1 MVCTRVRAR
10 WQRCSLLDVVQ
21 LWRREGMTL
30 RRLAKMRNIR
40 SRRSLAQVLRVWLCV
55 RDEALEVQQLSRRLQ
70 RQVERRLRNWMWHS
84 TVAAFNAWLWGA
96 PAQKRLTST
105 VSRAHRRLTRRVEGV
120 VLNVWRHQGGTF
132 SMRRKMQAVAEAFA
146 RRWLMRAQGATWAKW
161 NHAIAEQK
169 RWSHICGRIMGRLEQ
184 ALVFSAWLRWRE
196 QVRDSRNFSTV
207 VRHLRL
213 RLAKSRSFSLA
224 LAMDAWVDA
233 SCSARAI
240 AQTANQ
246 VGSRKKQNQ
255 IRATVRS
262 WGSYSAACKHR
273 RVGGSRLVARVS
285 TALQYAV
292 VGAWREMCRHVQQDH
307 VVAEALDVSTVLA
320 SVSDAKK
327 HSSTAKSAAQ
337 TLSSSTQAM
346 LNALV
351 SDTKG
356 GLLKQMGQEFV
367 DKDMNMLSEKSTL
380 SMAELD
386 ASLEAVA
393 VAVLDVV
400 SREDE
405 RERRQ
410 GREKQELRERVRSMA
425 RQHEQHEHETER
437 RHAFARQQISGWKKK
452 AEECAA
458 RCQAL
463 EAEMHEVQAESDR
476 RQVSA
481 RRQMSECKSLA
492 EEYEARWKALQ
503 TELRTIEKARLD
515 EQRMMKSR
523 LQQAREDGRE
533 HQRKEHREVLR
544 LNKAATRI
552 KDRERDA
559 RGRRSFDLCREL
571 VQHVRVI
578 VEDLERL
585 TSDETNLASL
595 ASANSGSRPLL
606 GPPGESSLSPE
617 RMRNLGVGTP
627 SAIVPHSGFQEHG
640 PLSLEASAAGL
651 QALFEQQDLE
661 AHDVFARLRQP
672 ILDEPSAC
680 APTPLPDT
688 SNWLSAAGAD
698 DRIPPPSSPA
708 TSRRPIS
715 PDSHSSVSAREVRS
729 LIVPNLLKSSGQ
741 LYLSTHNLDTDHPA
755 GANPS
760 RSPRTGSQNVPPMD
774 MDEIPNDPS
783 RNNSAPQPS
792 GTRIGS
798 GRSALS
804 STSPQ
809 AAAPADASTPVA
821 AWKLKKTEPDK
832 SMLSLSQLWWGTAA
846 DSDPQMSQ
854 TGRGSKLPRYQ
865 GHSTSPASDL
875 CDSSRSPRRSCAS
888 FDSDDEDDDRQD
900 SQLVPERLPLSH
912 LLLSATMDATQSASG
927 RDCLSHD
934 IKAVRCHRRLS
945 CAFVDPVSCIAPH
958 RPGVQR
964 LARRQTETR
973 TDIRPRAQRLLRRM
987 MTSSQT
993 CWKNKCTP
1001 TSGVS
1006 TPVNRD

>member
-1 MVCTRVRAR
+1 MVCTRVCAR
-10 WQRCSLLDVVQ
+10 WQRCSLLNAVQ

-30 RRLAKMRNIR
+30 RRLAEVRNIR
-40 SRRSLAQVLRVWLCV
+40 SRRSLAQVLRGWLCA
-55 RDEALEVQQLSRRLQ
+55 RDEALEVQQQSRRLQ
-70 RQVERRLRNWMWHS
+70 RQVERLLRNWMLHS
-84 TVAAFNAWLWGA
+84 TVAAFNAWLWGTR
-96 PAQKRLTST
+96 AQKRLRST
-105 VSRAHRRLTRRVEGV
+105 VSRAHRRLSRRVEAV
-120 VLNVWRHQGGTF
+120 ALNVWRHQGGTF
-132 SMRRKMQAVAEAFA
+132 CMRWKMQAVAETFA
-146 RRWLMRAQGATWAKW
+146 RRWLMRAQGAVWANW
-161 NHAIAEQK
+161 NHAIAQE
-169 RWSHICGRIMGRLEQ
+169 RLWSHICGRIIGRLEQ

-213 RLAKSRSFSLA
+213 RLAKSRLFSLA

-233 SCSARAI
+233 SCSAKAI

-273 RVGGSRLVARVS
+273 RVGESRLVARVS
-285 TALQYAV
+285 AALQYDV

-307 VVAEALDVSTVLA
+307 VVAEALDVSAVLA

-337 TLSSSTQAM
+337 TLLSSTQAM

-367 DKDMNMLSEKSTL
+367 DKGLNVLSEKSTS
-380 SMAELD
+380 SMAKLD
-386 ASLEAVA
+386 ASLEAMAAA
-393 VAVLDVV
+393 VVDVV

-437 RHAFARQQISGWKKK
+437 RHAFARQQISGWKRK
-452 AEECAA
+452 AEGCAA

-463 EAEMHEVQAESDR
+463 EAEVHEVQAESDR
-476 RQVSA
+476 RHVSA
-481 RRQMSECKSLA
+481 QRQIVECKSLA

-503 TELRTIEKARLD
+503 TELRNIEKTRLD
-515 EQRMMKSR
+515 EQRMMKAS

-533 HQRKEHREVLR
+533 HQRKEHREVMR
-544 LNKAATRI
+544 LKKAATRI
-552 KDRERDA
+552 QDREIEA
-559 RGRRSFDLCREL
+559 RGRRIFDLCCEL

-585 TSDETNLASL
+585 TSDEMYPASL
-595 ASANSGSRPLL
+595 ASANAGSQPLL

-617 RMRNLGVGTP
+617 RVRNLGVGTP
-627 SAIVPHSGFQEHG
+627 SSHSGFRVHG
-640 PLSLEASAAGL
+640 PLSIDASAAGL

-661 AHDVFARLRQP
+661 AHDVFGRIRQP

-698 DRIPPPSSPA
+698 DRIPPLSSPA
-708 TSRRPIS
+708 TRRRPIS
-715 PDSHSSVSAREVRS
+715 PDSRSIVSAREVRS
-729 LIVPNLLKSSGQ
+729 LTVPNLLQSSGQ
-741 LYLSTHNLDTDHPA
+741 LSYLSTSNLDIDHPA

-760 RSPRTGSQNVPPMD
+760 RSPKTGSQNVPPMD
-774 MDEIPNDPS
+774 TDEIPYDPP
-783 RNNSAPQPS
+783 RKILHSAPQFS
-792 GTRIGS
+792 STLIGS

-809 AAAPADASTPVA
+809 AAAPANAATPVA
-821 AWKLKKTEPDK
+821 AWKLKKSEPDK

-846 DSDPQMSQ
+846 DSDPQVSEK
-854 TGRGSKLPRYQ
+854 GRGSKLPRYQ
-865 GHSTSPASDL
+865 GLSMSPASDL
-875 CDSSRSPRRSCAS
+875 CDSSTSPRRSCAS
-888 FDSDDEDDDRQD
+888 FDSDDEDDNRQD
-900 SQLVPERLPLSH
+900 SQLVPMRSPLSH
-912 LLLSATMDATQSASG
+912 LLLSATVDAAQSASG
-927 RDCLSHD
+927 RDCLL
-934 IKAVRCHRRLS
+934 I
-945 CAFVDPVSCIAPH
+945 
-958 RPGVQR
+958 
-964 LARRQTETR
+964 
-973 TDIRPRAQRLLRRM
+973 
-987 MTSSQT
+987 
-993 CWKNKCTP
+993 
-1001 TSGVS
+1001 
-1006 TPVNRD
+1006 